1 VAAHIRRGDVGD
13 ARHFRYV
20 STHRWS
26 VGLLSVAEA
35 ALRESAAS
43 ASPQLRIFVLV
54 VTELPW
60 GPAQRANISRPLA
73 ALNRTARGAGRIY
86 YAERVGGDP
95 LEAFAHLA
103 AADVRVLVQ
112 TTERIYSLINVL
124 TRSRAYLLTLQVLAA
139 SDSHFSIAAAQ
150 LSLGVHLRIRRQGF
164 AAADVQHMV
173 PLPLMGSDAEA
184 RARVRVNR
192 NRGCAEDGQHA
203 QRGPARSSVRGR
215 PQLQRLHPLAQ
226 GRPLGPRREASQL
239 ASPRGCRT
247 EAAAAL
253 WRLAK
258 VAHSL
263 CCLRPS
269 RTRQC
274 WRLAAAP
281 SSAAACEAT
290 SSGEPTWL
298 SSYPPRVRGGST
310 ARAVWSSAS
319 CERACRFPL
328 RTMDVS
334 QSAIFILDQYLESSR
349 SYQILARLTPKA
361 SPSQIWVFNAKDET
375 SLQECLEIARK
386 IARNCSKSLEKCL
399 ENPLLS
405 SSCVM
410 FLP

>member
-1 VAAHIRRGDVGD
+1 MAAHIRRGDVGD

-226 GRPLGPRREASQL
+226 GRPLGPRGEASQL

-253 WRLAK
+253 CCLPN
-258 VAHSL
+258 VAHSAAFDHPGTAPSYTDRPAPSGSL
-263 CCLRPS
+263 APSAPLTTTAPTTSPTTTVTSRHACLTRASRPS
-269 RTRQC
+269 
-274 WRLAAAP
+274 
-281 SSAAACEAT
+281 
-290 SSGEPTWL
+290 
-298 SSYPPRVRGGST
+298 
-310 ARAVWSSAS
+310 
-319 CERACRFPL
+319 
-328 RTMDVS
+328 
-334 QSAIFILDQYLESSR
+334 
-349 SYQILARLTPKA
+349 
-361 SPSQIWVFNAKDET
+361 
-375 SLQECLEIARK
+375 
-386 IARNCSKSLEKCL
+386 
-399 ENPLLS
+399 
-405 SSCVM
+405 
-410 FLP
+410 

>member
-1 VAAHIRRGDVGD
+1 
-13 ARHFRYV
+13 
-20 STHRWS
+20 
-26 VGLLSVAEA
+26 
-35 ALRESAAS
+35 
-43 ASPQLRIFVLV
+43 
-54 VTELPW
+54 
-60 GPAQRANISRPLA
+60 
-73 ALNRTARGAGRIY
+73 
-86 YAERVGGDP
+86 
-95 LEAFAHLA
+95 
-103 AADVRVLVQ
+103 
-112 TTERIYSLINVL
+112 
-124 TRSRAYLLTLQVLAA
+124 
-139 SDSHFSIAAAQ
+139 
-150 LSLGVHLRIRRQGF
+150 
-164 AAADVQHMV
+164 
-173 PLPLMGSDAEA
+173 MGSDAEA

-215 PQLQRLHPLAQ
+215 PQLQALHPLAQ
-226 GRPLGPRREASQL
+226 GRPLGPRGEASQL

-334 QSAIFILDQYLESSR
+334 QSAIFIGSILRDRARDHTRFWPDLRLRRAHPKSGCSMRRMRRPCR
-349 SYQILARLTPKA
+349 SALKLLA
-361 SPSQIWVFNAKDET
+361 
-375 SLQECLEIARK
+375 
-386 IARNCSKSLEKCL
+386 KSLEIVQNRSKSAL
-399 ENPLLS
+399 KIHFSRVRVLFPTS
-405 SSCVM
+405 SEIRAFFTRFTEVKVRPSFHILVHT
-410 FLP
+410 

>member
-1 VAAHIRRGDVGD
+1 MAAHIRRGDVGD

-203 QRGPARSSVRGR
+203 QRGPAPPARSRPPSGPERRGLAIGLAARVPNRGR
-215 PQLQRLHPLAQ
+215 CSALVPCQSRSLSLLPATIQDEAVLAARSGAIFGCRLRGYLEWRADLAQ
-226 GRPLGPRREASQL
+226 QLPTPRPGGLNSTGGVE
-239 ASPRGCRT
+239 
-247 EAAAAL
+247 
-253 WRLAK
+253 
-258 VAHSL
+258 
-263 CCLRPS
+263 
-269 RTRQC
+269 QC
-274 WRLAAAP
+274 
-281 SSAAACEAT
+281 
-290 SSGEPTWL
+290 
-298 SSYPPRVRGGST
+298 V
-310 ARAVWSSAS
+310 V
-319 CERACRFPL
+319 
-328 RTMDVS
+328 
-334 QSAIFILDQYLESSR
+334 
-349 SYQILARLTPKA
+349 
-361 SPSQIWVFNAKDET
+361 
-375 SLQECLEIARK
+375 
-386 IARNCSKSLEKCL
+386 
-399 ENPLLS
+399 
-405 SSCVM
+405 
-410 FLP
+410 